1 MSQGL
6 EYEAFW
12 MIEYFPEF
20 TIICQCLRLCKK
32 LEPSGS
38 IIEYVRRRYPS
49 SYVFDKSDSQS
60 RRNCLLFRNT
70 WARFRLWV
78 LFVLLMFCIVFWVPL
93 VCFYFDFLK
102 ASFGHCI
109 VWTSIYGFWL
119 PLQTSTF
126 SWSNVVNYRAL
137 HFLDNKNEVVVP
149 NSMINA
155 SHN

>member
-38 IIEYVRRRYPS
+38 IIEYVRRRVHPVEKELPTLPKYLS
-49 SYVFDKSDSQS
+49 S
-60 RRNCLLFRNT
+60 
-70 WARFRLWV
+70 FRLWV
-78 LFVLLMFCIVFWVPL
+78 WFVLLMFCIVFWVPL

-102 ASFGHCI
+102 TPFGHCI
-109 VWTSIYGFWL
+109 VWTSIDGFCL

-137 HFLDNKNEVVVP
+137 HFLDKKNEVVVP